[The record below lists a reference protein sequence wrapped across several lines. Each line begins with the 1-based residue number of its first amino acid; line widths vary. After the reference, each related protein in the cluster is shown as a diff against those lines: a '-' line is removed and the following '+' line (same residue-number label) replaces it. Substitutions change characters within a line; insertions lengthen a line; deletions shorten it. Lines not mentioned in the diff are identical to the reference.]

1 MKYLI
6 SVTDLYYKETKI
18 VLIEAKNKVETM
30 MKAACTVD
38 KGETLVGELKS
49 LQLGKKG
56 KTHTIKTLKEYLV
69 DYWSISVS
77 TPVEVNYFEEIL

>member
-1 MKYLI
+1 MRYLI
-6 SVTDLYYKETKI
+6 DVTDLHYKETKI
-18 VLIEAKNKVETM
+18 VSIKAKNKILAIME
-30 MKAACTVD
+30 AACTVD

-56 KTHTIKTLKEYLV
+56 KTHTIRTIKNYLI
-69 DYWSISVS
+69 DYWRISVS